1 MSQLLS
7 FIKVSR
13 MNAGWNTPKKRQSP
27 QRNPKVQMRV
37 FFVTWVLKFQSVISA
52 EKNKYILTEIY
63 LRFLKV
69 ELTKFAYQ
77 VLKIHVVLKWIHK
90 KENLND
96 VSLFFK
102 STKEEVKLCGLRG
115 STRMKILLMILFF

>member
-1 MSQLLS
+1 
-7 FIKVSR
+7 

-37 FFVTWVLKFQSVISA
+37 FFVAWVLKFQSVISA

-90 KENLND
+90 KEL
-96 VSLFFK
+96 K
-102 STKEEVKLCGLRG
+102 TTKEEVKLC
-115 STRMKILLMILFF
+115 